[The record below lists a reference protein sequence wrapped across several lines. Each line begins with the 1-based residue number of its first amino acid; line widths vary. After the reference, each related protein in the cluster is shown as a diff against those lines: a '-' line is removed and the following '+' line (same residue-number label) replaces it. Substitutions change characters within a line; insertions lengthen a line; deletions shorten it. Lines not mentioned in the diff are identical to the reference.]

1 MKILMQKISFPLIVN
16 HFTIVIPVKIMPIC
30 FCFFFFTISCIPM
43 PKRSC
48 PVWETLHSHMFSHV
62 WHTFC
67 LRCVNLC
74 CQKHQSAVSRSL
86 WRQDLKTFSRPLM
99 TGSNGIYN
107 KSHIYPSSVL
117 QLSSDMAIYTVI
129 HLFFHSCQTHS
140 GSHRLD
146 SFSIPAVSL
155 AHRELWELLPSY
167 CSTPW
172 ARANRSLEG
181 PDFPIRHT
189 CEDKQL
195 YSPDSSC
202 PFNPIWV
209 HLLQPRPYLLHT
221 SCTDCELW
229 SRGIPRSWEIQISLS
244 SVAVQSVCINMQICT
259 IVLSY

>member
-1 MKILMQKISFPLIVN
+1 MHPNAKALMPSMGGHCIHTCFHMYDTRVQVWPSLCQSVCVVRSISQLSVGP
-16 HFTIVIPVKIMPIC
+16 
-30 FCFFFFTISCIPM
+30 
-43 PKRSC
+43 
-48 PVWETLHSHMFSHV
+48 
-62 WHTFC
+62 
-67 LRCVNLC
+67 
-74 CQKHQSAVSRSL
+74 L
-86 WRQDLKTFSRPLM
+86 WRQDLKTLSRPLM
-99 TGSNGIYN
+99 TGSDRIYD

-129 HLFFHSCQTHS
+129 HLFFFFFHSRQTHS
-140 GSHRLD
+140 GSHGLD

-221 SCTDCELW
+221 SALTAGCGAGEYCAA
-229 SRGIPRSWEIQISLS
+229 QKFKISS
-244 SVAVQSVCINMQICT
+244 TSVAVQSVCINVQICT